1 MANKCIMVAGSVMA
15 GMQGLVASF
24 FPTEVLIRL
33 GSSST
38 EDPSLLVQ
46 ITGAVYFGFAAMN
59 RMAKTVLMGEYTQG
73 QLWWETL
80 LIL

>member
-1 MANKCIMVAGSVMA
+1 MVAGPVTT
-15 GMQGLVASF
+15 GTVGLVASF

-33 GSSST
+33 GFSST
-38 EDPSLLVQ
+38 EDLSLLVQ
-46 ITGAVYFGFAAMN
+46 IIGAVYFGFAAMN
-59 RMAKTVLMGEYTQG
+59 WMAKTVLMGEYTQG